1 MGRKKY
7 CLIGEIT
14 DFDYHGD
21 WGDYCSPKSLKS
33 FLAGCGENDVVEI
46 EINSPGGSVI
56 QGIEMANAIK
66 NHRGKVV
73 AHVTG
78 IAASMASVI
87 ACACDEIEMEEA
99 SFLMMHDPWSYT
111 EGNAG
116 EMRKQADLLDQ
127 MKDVIMSFYRG
138 KFKALTEEQI
148 SALMS
153 DETWYTGPEC
163 KENGLECTVI
173 ASDVRAAASIVGH
186 KFAKIPEGAAKFLN
200 SPELTDEGRAEIEA
214 AKAKAKAETMA
225 ETTAENATDESS
237 TGNTRAADSA
247 PSVATVPGTPSDWEA
262 RYKGASKKINE
273 LQARIAELERR
284 EADRATETVDY
295 GAVVAER
302 DGLKEQVA
310 ALTDTAAKAAD
321 ALRDF
326 EDQVKQSG
334 YENLAAL
341 VGAASSLKA
350 DLEKSGRDLADTR
363 EQLEHM
369 KETRNLLTGSVLSHG
384 EANAKYANFAE
395 AVDAIGYVAACQ
407 KYPELKASYRA
418 KK

>member
-14 DFDYHGD
+14 DFDYHGA

-214 AKAKAKAETMA
+214 AKAKAKAETTA
-225 ETTAENATDESS
+225 ETAADESS
-237 TGNTRAADSA
+237 TGNTQAADSV
-247 PSVATVPGTPSDWEA
+247 PSAASVPGTPSDWEA